1 MTDTLDI
8 DEISPPSEVELLD
21 GSRAYHIVKLQR
33 RVPSHQVS
41 ILTDYS
47 RIEQLAE
54 QAKRTRVMRQWLDR
68 LREDVYIELRG
79 KALELGTRSPG
90 STGSISQQRT

>member
-1 MTDTLDI
+1 MTDTLEI
-8 DEISPPSEVELLD
+8 DEISPPAEVELLD
-21 GSRAYHIVKLQR
+21 GSRAFHIVKLQR
-33 RVPSHQVS
+33 RVASHQVS

-54 QAKRTRVMRQWLDR
+54 QAKRTRVMRQWLDS

-79 KALELGTRSPG
+79 KALELVDRSPG
-90 STGSISQQRT
+90 SASSLSQQRN